1 MKVTVYTLTSIG
13 YLVNIHPIVTMDC
26 DLEKGKDGFQKD
38 LSILQKE
45 NLSLF
50 VFV

>member
-1 MKVTVYTLTSIG
+1 
-13 YLVNIHPIVTMDC
+13 MDC
-26 DLEKGKDGFQKD
+26 DLEKGKDVFQKD
-38 LSILQKE
+38 LSILQKK